1 MILSDVQGIEVRVA
15 DSDPTSSPSANGVLV
30 GHVVDVRF
38 AIRLEPDGT
47 PGRPR
52 ISGLLISP
60 RGRASFLGYERSDL
74 RRPWPIARFQ
84 RWYHR
89 GSFLAAWQDVVQ
101 FGRDG
106 VVLRAGYIPQS
117 VTLDVSRT
125 PGQRPEREHGG
136 E

>member
-1 MILSDVQGIEVRVA
+1 MILSDVQGVEVRVA
-15 DSDPTSSPSANGVLV
+15 DSDSTNSTSVSGVLV

-38 AIRLEPDGT
+38 AMRLEPDGT

-52 ISGLLISP
+52 IAGLLISP
-60 RGRASFLGYERSDL
+60 RGRASFLGYERSDM

-89 GSFLAAWQDVVQ
+89 GSFLVGWEDVIQ
-101 FGRDG
+101 FGRDRI
-106 VVLRAGYIPQS
+106 VLRAAYTRQP

-125 PGQRPEREHGG
+125 PKQRPEREHGS